1 MGSGSVSDLFPGQGG
16 GDEKRPAPLSA
27 YKELFAEQFPYY
39 LSIGMTESQYWDSD
53 PTLAADYRKADEI
66 RWDRRNHELWLQ
78 GMYVYE
84 AICCCIPVLRAFSKE
99 RKPGQYPSEPYSL
112 NNRQKKKR
120 EEQKELSTDIK
131 IKNKFEAFMAGFN
144 KNFTKG
150 GKENGGDR
158 ISGAGHNQ

>member
-1 MGSGSVSDLFPGQGG
+1 MGSGSVSDLFPGQGAG
-16 GDEKRPAPLSA
+16 TKNALLPFLLTKNCLRNS
-27 YKELFAEQFPYY
+27 FPYY

-84 AICCCIPVLRAFSKE
+84 AICCCVPVLRAFSKE

-112 NNRQKKKR
+112 NNRQKK
-120 EEQKELSTDIK
+120 
-131 IKNKFEAFMAGFN
+131 EAGR
-144 KNFTKG
+144 TKG
-150 GKENGGDR
+150 TVHGYQDQEQ
-158 ISGAGHNQ
+158 I